1 MKVARTVLAGGKGG
15 DNVKLLPICHEEDKV
30 GCGSLFRCSTNGQV
44 NSLKKSYYFELNH
57 IVKEQN
63 KVSKNDQSTLVGYSG
78 SG

>member
-1 MKVARTVLAGGKGG
+1 MFVL
-15 DNVKLLPICHEEDKV
+15 KLTGLLEHPAAN
-30 GCGSLFRCSTNGQV
+30 GSFLFLQLKWQV
-44 NSLKKSYYFELNH
+44 NSLGKSYYFELNH